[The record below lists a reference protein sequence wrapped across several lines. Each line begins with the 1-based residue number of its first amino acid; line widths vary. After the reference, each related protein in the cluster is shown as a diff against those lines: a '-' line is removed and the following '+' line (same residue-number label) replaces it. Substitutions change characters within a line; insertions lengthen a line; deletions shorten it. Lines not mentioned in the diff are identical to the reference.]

1 MYSPVR
7 LARKYLH
14 YYLTAAN
21 GKGHGIHSP
30 FVFDFITS
38 VLNDRGPYP
47 AWVAIEVL
55 RDRLLKDDTLLN
67 IEDMGAGSAW
77 SGTETPG
84 APGTVGFTETG
95 TPALRPRP
103 QKFAKCELPRQP
115 MHLVHR
121 RRISDIARRAAKPP
135 RLGQLLF
142 RVARHYRPGTIVE
155 LGTSL
160 GLSTAYLAAGA
171 PDAKV
176 WTIEG
181 SPAIAKTAADNLRGL
196 GLDNVEVST
205 GNFDD
210 LLEPLLGK
218 IGPVELAFVDGN
230 HRRDPTLRYFDSLMH
245 HSGRSAVLIFDDIH
259 WSQEME
265 QAWESIRNDPRVYL
279 TIDLFFFGFV
289 FLRDEFKVKQDFTIR
304 F

>member
-14 YYLTAAN
+14 YYFTAAN
-21 GKGHGIHSP
+21 GKGHGTHSP
-30 FVFDFITS
+30 FVFDFIRK
-38 VLNDRGPYP
+38 VLNDRDGDP
-47 AWVAIEVL
+47 AYGAIEGL
-55 RDRLLKDDTLLN
+55 RRRLLKDDTLLD

-77 SGTETPG
+77 SGAG
-84 APGTVGFTETG
+84 AAGVGTAGAGATG
-95 TPALRPRP
+95 TAG
-103 QKFAKCELPRQP
+103 AAA
-115 MHLVHR
+115 LVHQR
-121 RRISDIARRAAKPP
+121 SIGDIARRAAKPA

-160 GLSTAYLAAGA
+160 GLSTAYLAWGA

-181 SPAIAKTAADNLRGL
+181 SAAIAKTATDNLRGL
-196 GLDNVEVST
+196 GLGNVELSI

-210 LLEPLLGK
+210 LLDPGLGRM
-218 IGPVELAFVDGN
+218 GPIDLAFVDGN
-230 HRRDPTLRYFDSLMH
+230 HRREPTLRYFDALIRH
-245 HSGRSAVLIFDDIH
+245 CGRSAVIIFDDIH
-259 WSQEME
+259 WSLEME
-265 QAWESIRNDPRVYL
+265 QAWESIRKDSRVYL
-279 TIDLFFFGFV
+279 TIDLFFIGFV

>member
-14 YYLTAAN
+14 YYFTAAN
-21 GKGHGIHSP
+21 GKGHGTHSP

-47 AWVAIEVL
+47 AWVAIEEL
-55 RDRLLKDDTLLN
+55 RHRLGKDNRLLD

-77 SGTETPG
+77 SG
-84 APGTVGFTETG
+84 AETG
-95 TPALRPRP
+95 SQA
-103 QKFAKCELPRQP
+103 
-115 MHLVHR
+115 LVHR

-160 GLSTAYLAAGA
+160 GLSTAYLASGA

-181 SPAIAKTAADNLRGL
+181 SAAIAKTATDNLRGL
-196 GLDNVEVST
+196 GLGNVEVST

-210 LLEPLLGK
+210 LLDPLLEK
-218 IGPVELAFVDGN
+218 IGPIDLAFVDGN
-230 HRRDPTLRYFDSLMH
+230 HRREPTLRYFDTLIRH
-245 HSGRSAVLIFDDIH
+245 CGRSAALIFDDIH
-259 WSQEME
+259 WSLEME
-265 QAWESIRNDPRVYL
+265 QAWETIRKDPRVYL
-279 TIDLFFFGFV
+279 TIDLFFIGFV
-289 FLRDEFKVKQDFTIR
+289 FLRDEFKVRQDFTIR